1 MAWFLADKYLFKVN
15 NRNSGKTCET
25 SLKVDNKK
33 KKQKTE
39 RLQCI
44 QKICGRQSLK
54 NSKGYGLLK
63 QIIYLWIS

>member
-33 KKQKTE
+33 KNKKQSDFNVFKKFVE
-39 RLQCI
+39 D
-44 QKICGRQSLK
+44 SL
-54 NSKGYGLLK
+54 
-63 QIIYLWIS
+63 